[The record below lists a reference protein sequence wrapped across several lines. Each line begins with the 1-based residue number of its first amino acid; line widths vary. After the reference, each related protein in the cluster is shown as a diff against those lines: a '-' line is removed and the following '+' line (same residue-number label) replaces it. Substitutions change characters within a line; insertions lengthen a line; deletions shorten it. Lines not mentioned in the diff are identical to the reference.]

1 MLKFFLKYVEKTSLL
16 RSRRKRLLEDFEK
29 DEKGEF
35 LGETFTINFRCTE
48 DQVYEDTF
56 SFGQSELRFG

>member
-29 DEKGEF
+29 DENGK
-35 LGETFTINFRCTE
+35 L
-48 DQVYEDTF
+48 
-56 SFGQSELRFG
+56 EL